1 MILSHALRTGDLASV
16 KEAIDAGADV
26 NARGPDGLTP
36 LMIASALGQAQA
48 VALLLTAGADV
59 LTADPRMGA
68 TAIHKAA
75 QSGSADVI
83 GILLDHGAFIN
94 QQSPVLGNTALMD
107 AVLHKHEAVV
117 RVLRRARTTIRN
129 YWQQTALDIAKYDDL
144 KAIAALIEERDE
156 ADEKHIASLSIIS
169 SVKAGNI
176 EEVKWLI
183 ADGADFEVRVP
194 ITGTFDDDYTPLGL
208 AVREGHAEIVRL
220 LLDAGADPRRTIGLM
235 RGSPLHDAAYFGKA
249 DHIDILTS
257 AAKQGDTQIEL
268 DAQGPYNG
276 LTALHDAV
284 WHGYVD
290 AVASLVRAGAR
301 RDLKTHSGL
310 TPLSLATLYGYEP
323 IVEMLSSDSQQTG
336 SQPEIL

>member
-1 MILSHALRTGDLASV
+1 MKR
-16 KEAIDAGADV
+16 
-26 NARGPDGLTP
+26 
-36 LMIASALGQAQA
+36 
-48 VALLLTAGADV
+48 
-59 LTADPRMGA
+59 
-68 TAIHKAA
+68 
-75 QSGSADVI
+75 
-83 GILLDHGAFIN
+83 
-94 QQSPVLGNTALMD
+94 
-107 AVLHKHEAVV
+107 
-117 RVLRRARTTIRN
+117 
-129 YWQQTALDIAKYDDL
+129 
-144 KAIAALIEERDE
+144 
-156 ADEKHIASLSIIS
+156 
-169 SVKAGNI
+169 
-176 EEVKWLI
+176 LI

-336 SQPEIL
+336 SQPEIR